1 MKQDRLFLTAGFMPA
16 VVMAAFLLLES
27 LLQDGALPQNIWILA
42 AAEVAVYLVPM
53 AVLRFLPNSEGK
65 RARFRFKGYKRQTV
79 PFVLWMSL
87 AASLLAALLNSA
99 VSSLLGQASSSGW
112 NASAGISGVW
122 WQALLVAVL
131 LPAVVEELFFRG
143 VLFSALES
151 CGTWP
156 ALILSSAAFAM
167 IHGDLH
173 NFAGPLAAG
182 MIYGYMTY
190 VLDSVWPAVFA
201 PLLNNGLALFLS
213 GAANPYSALG
223 LWPYIL
229 LIAVFCFCMFLAL
242 AMRTLESQMEKGR
255 IRRLQYQ
262 NPGATLT
269 GILVSPGI
277 WLLVI
282 LFALRVLY

>member
-1 MKQDRLFLTAGFMPA
+1 M
-16 VVMAAFLLLES
+16 
-27 LLQDGALPQNIWILA
+27 
-42 AAEVAVYLVPM
+42 
-53 AVLRFLPNSEGK
+53 
-65 RARFRFKGYKRQTV
+65 
-79 PFVLWMSL
+79 
-87 AASLLAALLNSA
+87 
-99 VSSLLGQASSSGW
+99 
-112 NASAGISGVW
+112 
-122 WQALLVAVL
+122 AVL

-201 PLLNNGLALFLS
+201 HLLNNGLALFLS
-213 GAANPYSALG
+213 GAAKTYSALG